1 MALAQMSW
9 QSLLCLHIPL
19 LNMMLPHRVVMNVSQ
34 THPTDAIELPP
45 TNWLSPLE
53 EALTH
58 EQHMAALS
66 EQERQ
71 VGAGGQE

>member
-1 MALAQMSW
+1 
-9 QSLLCLHIPL
+9 
-19 LNMMLPHRVVMNVSQ
+19 MNVSQ
-34 THPTDAIELPP
+34 AHPTDAVELPP
-45 TNWLSPLE
+45 TNWLSPLD

-71 VGAGGQE
+71 VRVGRKGDASS